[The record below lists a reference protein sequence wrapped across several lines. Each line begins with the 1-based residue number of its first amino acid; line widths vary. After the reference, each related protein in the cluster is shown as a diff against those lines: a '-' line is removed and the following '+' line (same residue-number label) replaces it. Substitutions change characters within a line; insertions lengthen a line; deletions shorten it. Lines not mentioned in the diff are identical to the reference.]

1 MYIANNNILNS
12 VYILHEDKKIYIYI
26 WPQVNSK
33 SIAWE
38 IKNSQIHNYSKNK
51 KHKKRLIE
59 IHLFELFLLV
69 TRIN

>member
-1 MYIANNNILNS
+1 MYIANNNNLNS
-12 VYILHEDKKIYIYI
+12 VYILHEDKKNIYI

-51 KHKKRLIE
+51 NIKRD
-59 IHLFELFLLV
+59 
-69 TRIN
+69 

>member
-12 VYILHEDKKIYIYI
+12 VYIYCMKIKTEKYIYGI

-51 KHKKRLIE
+51 NIKRD
-59 IHLFELFLLV
+59 
-69 TRIN
+69 